1 MPNIDLTFSIS
12 VILGL
17 AAVVVPSVTTLLNN
31 LHQYQLRKLELKAQ
45 QDKELRFYRQTIF
58 ENYLKYSLQ
67 YLHRIKDSELLYEE
81 YHSLALIYFPDNF
94 LPLVKEILS
103 LIPVSYT
110 HLPMEERMRAAQEEN
125 QVEAFA
131 EAIQK
136 AFKDGGFR
144 S

>member
-81 YHSLALIYFPDNF
+81 YHSLAL
-94 LPLVKEILS
+94 S
-103 LIPVSYT
+103 LI
-110 HLPMEERMRAAQEEN
+110 H
-125 QVEAFA
+125 
-131 EAIQK
+131 I
-136 AFKDGGFR
+136 
-144 S
+144 

>member
-1 MPNIDLTFSIS
+1 MPYIDLTFSIS

-103 LIPVSYT
+103 LI
-110 HLPMEERMRAAQEEN
+110 LPGAGSNKTECLIILEDLSCKIRNTLERP
-125 QVEAFA
+125 
-131 EAIQK
+131 
-136 AFKDGGFR
+136 
-144 S
+144 